1 MYILKGSLLVVCLV
15 SIAMAMPA
23 ATDQPLQTVS
33 QGANESEPL
42 QTVSQGAN
50 EFSWS
55 LFKTVAEENPGNLI
69 MSPLSAIFALAMT
82 AYGARG
88 ETENQLKRVLHLPS
102 SNSLGTSGYQALT
115 DTLNNV
121 TDNELKLANKIFP
134 AQKFAVKPDYQ
145 ELLTNYFRSAV
156 QKVDFSNSREAAGI
170 INTWV
175 QENTNDRIKDL
186 LTSDDVDE
194 STALV
199 LVNAVYFKGQWKD
212 KFDPQDTRELRFHV
226 DETTTK
232 KVPTMYRT
240 GDYRYGYVPGMNATF
255 IEIPYKGD
263 ELSMII
269 FLPEDVNGLNEVQQ
283 QLQDINIANL
293 FDDAYEGRVELYLPK
308 FKIESKLILN
318 DVLQKMGLTDMFSD
332 RANFSGIADD
342 DLSISKVVQKAFI
355 EVNEEG
361 SEAAAATAIIAATTS
376 LFTLRPEFRI
386 DRPFVYGIAKTL
398 SNDKSNASDKVF
410 IFKGIVNEPMM
421 FCINEGLIRFL
432 KTCCFVSRDYTN
444 NKIRA
449 SRDWSLAD
457 RSTRDRSVLSTSG
470 ITQVIFAAIYT
481 GSLSTFLQSAFDFRR
496 GSTEGTERKMGIY
509 KGSVLVACLILI
521 GIASQATSNQPL
533 YAISRCTN
541 EFSFSLLK
549 AVVEENPGNLVM
561 SPLSAA
567 IVLAMAAY
575 GAGGET
581 ELQLKRVLRLS
592 SAQNLG
598 PSNYQALIDILQNS
612 KENDFVLANNLFAG
626 EKFSVKPSYQQL
638 TENFFRSIAQSINF
652 KKAEEAAN
660 MLNAWVQRK
669 TNNRIKEIFSQSE
682 VDSNTGLM
690 LVNAV
695 HFKGLWKKR
704 FNPELTK
711 ERPFYFN
718 GNTIKNIPTMYTNGI
733 YKFGELSNLKASFI
747 EIPYQGNGMSMV
759 VILPNEV
766 NGLFE
771 VEKRL
776 EGLNIND
783 ILNQG
788 YERELHL
795 YLPKFR
801 IERKIDLNSVLKKLG
816 LIDMFSSRANFS
828 AIADNNLFVSKA
840 IQQAFIEV
848 SEEGSESASA
858 TGLSAVVAAALFQPE
873 VKIDRPFIYC
883 IVKSLSSEQSSSA
896 ERVLVFA
903 GRVNEPQI

>member
-15 SIAMAMPA
+15 SIAMAMQA
-23 ATDQPLQTVS
+23 ATDQS
-33 QGANESEPL
+33 L

-50 EFSWS
+50 EFSLS
-55 LFKTVAEENPGNLI
+55 LFKAVAEETPGNLI

-115 DTLNNV
+115 DTFNNV

-134 AQKFAVKPDYQ
+134 ALKFSVKPDYQ

-156 QKVDFSNSREAAGI
+156 QTVDFSKSEEAASI
-170 INTWV
+170 VNTWV

-186 LTSDDVDE
+186 ITSGDVDG

-199 LVNAVYFKGQWKD
+199 LVNAVYFKGQWKN
-212 KFDPQDTRELRFHV
+212 KFDPQNTMDMLFHV

-232 KVPTMYRT
+232 NVPTMYRN
-240 GDYRYGYVPGMNATF
+240 GDYKYGEVPGMNATF

-269 FLPEDVNGLNEVQQ
+269 VLPNDVNGLHELQQ
-283 QLQDINIANL
+283 NLQDINITNL
-293 FDDAYEGRVELYLPK
+293 LDDTYEKEVELYLPK
-308 FKIESKLILN
+308 FKIESKLDLN
-318 DVLQKMGLTDMFSD
+318 DVLQKMGLTDMFTE

-342 DLSISKVVQKAFI
+342 DLSISKVIQKAFI

-361 SEAAAATAIIAATTS
+361 SEAAAATGVIAVGTS
-376 LFTLRPEFRI
+376 LFSERSEFII
-386 DRPFVYGIAKTL
+386 DRPFIYGIAKTL

-410 IFKGIVNEPMM
+410 IFTGIVNEPM
-421 FCINEGLIRFL
+421 L
-432 KTCCFVSRDYTN
+432 
-444 NKIRA
+444 
-449 SRDWSLAD
+449 
-457 RSTRDRSVLSTSG
+457 RDRSALSTCG
-470 ITQVIFAAIYT
+470 ISQVIFAAIYT
-481 GSLSTFLQSAFDFRR
+481 GSLSSFLQSAFDFRR
-496 GSTEGTERKMGIY
+496 GFTEGTQRKMNIY

-521 GIASQATSNQPL
+521 GITSQATSNQPL
-533 YAISRCTN
+533 YAISRGAN

-549 AVVEENPGNLVM
+549 TVVEENPGNLVI

-581 ELQLKRVLRLS
+581 EMQLKRVLRLS

-598 PSNYQALIDILQNS
+598 PTGYQTLIDILQNT
-612 KENDFVLANNLFAG
+612 KENDFVLANKLFAG
-626 EKFSVKPSYQQL
+626 EKFSMKSNYQQL
-638 TENFFRSIAQSINF
+638 IENFFRSVVQSINF

-660 MLNAWVQRK
+660 MLNAWVQQK
-669 TNNRIKEIFSQSE
+669 TNNRIKAIFSQSD

-695 HFKGLWKKR
+695 HFKGLWQKK
-704 FNPELTK
+704 FNAELTK

-718 GNTIKNIPTMYTNGI
+718 GNTIKNISTMYANGV
-733 YKFGELSNLKASFI
+733 YKFGELSDLKASFV
-747 EIPYQGNGMSMV
+747 EIPYQSNDMSMV

-766 NGLFE
+766 NSLFE

-776 EGLNIND
+776 EGININD

-801 IERKIDLNSVLKKLG
+801 IEKKIDLNDVLKKLG
-816 LIDMFSSRANFS
+816 LVDMFSSRANFS
-828 AIADNNLFVSKA
+828 AIADSNLFVSKV
-840 IQQAFIEV
+840 IQQAIIEV

-858 TGLSAVVAAALFQPE
+858 TGLSAVMATAVFQPE

-883 IVKSLSSEQSSSA
+883 IVKSLSSEQSSSGT
-896 ERVLVFA
+896 ERVVVFA